1 MPAVA
6 SRGRLPQNPAPDIKS
21 SALGSWRLPSQWF
34 VRGISGITQQKS
46 QELGSVIVKG
56 AAGASSEQSF
66 LVTESLEP
74 TKAALLKIQTGS
86 FLVTGQ
92 SAIQ

>member
-1 MPAVA
+1 M
-6 SRGRLPQNPAPDIKS
+6 APIP
-21 SALGSWRLPSQWF
+21 RP
-34 VRGISGITQQKS
+34 GITQQKS

-56 AAGASSEQSF
+56 AAGASSQQSF

-74 TKAALLKIQTGS
+74 TKAAVLKIQTGS